1 MASRD
6 ITYCIKECEDM
17 SCKHNKKHIKEI
29 VLEDGSHPAAG
40 ALNWWVYPE
49 CEKGE
54 FKAYFPN
61 ATGQVLIKKV
71 TAEQVKQN
79 MNRLKMDRM

>member
-6 ITYCIKECEDM
+6 ITYCVKECEDM
-17 SCKHNKKHIKEI
+17 ECKRNKKHIKKI
-29 VLEDGSHPAAG
+29 VSEDGYKAVAPISQYHF
-40 ALNWWVYPE
+40 PE

-54 FKAYFPN
+54 LKAYFPN
-61 ATGQVLIKKV
+61 TTGQVLIKKV